1 MTKTTLIKLLE
12 DCGAIQFG
20 RFVLTSGAVSD
31 YYIDIKKASTN
42 PSVLK
47 KIVKIMADYTEGY
60 NVIAGME
67 LGAVPLSVALSLE
80 TNIPYVIIRKEK
92 REHGTS
98 KQIEGGEVNNKK
110 VLVIEDVT
118 TSGESVVKT
127 VQVLRA
133 NNAIVDEVLVVV
145 DRESGAEEKLLNID
159 VSLIPLLSVSEILK
173 NRAN

>member
-60 NVIAGME
+60 NCW
-67 LGAVPLSVALSLE
+67 
-80 TNIPYVIIRKEK
+80 N
-92 REHGTS
+92 GTRS
-98 KQIEGGEVNNKK
+98 SA
-110 VLVIEDVT
+110 T
-118 TSGESVVKT
+118 
-127 VQVLRA
+127 
-133 NNAIVDEVLVVV
+133 
-145 DRESGAEEKLLNID
+145 
-159 VSLIPLLSVSEILK
+159 
-173 NRAN
+173 